1 MLKVFSEFPRESSGK
16 LRGTHRIL
24 EETLPPSL
32 PIESSGYSLP
42 PSLPVCGK
50 FRAFARFSRA
60 RKRATRARASAR
72 KGVFARLRAL
82 RALRAPR
89 FFRALARLRTR
100 RPGYRAKASPAPG
113 SPFFCRLSSFL
124 SFLLPF
130 LLLLFL
136 NPWLSE
142 RIRDPKKQCLR
153 STRKLAGIEAQRGR
167 GPGNHGPHA
176 P

>member
-1 MLKVFSEFPRESSGK
+1 MPCL
-16 LRGTHRIL
+16 
-24 EETLPPSL
+24 SL
-32 PIESSGYSLP
+32 PLVCSTFQLGCAPAQYLGGGVCPRTISYPSS
-42 PSLPVCGK
+42 CGLSRSCLAV
-50 FRAFARFSRA
+50 FRVRETPGFRVR
-60 RKRATRARASAR
+60 R
-72 KGVFARLRAL
+72 GVFAH
-82 RALRAPR
+82 LRAPC
-89 FFRALARLRTR
+89 FSRALARLRTR
-100 RPGYRAKASPAPG
+100 RPGYRTKASPAPG